1 MENPSRPP
9 APKPSIRGW
18 KDIDARPKPESGPVA
33 IVDIGSNSVRLVAY
47 EGLSR
52 APRQI
57 FNEKSLCALG
67 HGVAL
72 TGLLPKDGMDKAI
85 AALRR
90 FRVLLD
96 ILEVRE
102 AHVLATAAARD
113 ASNGASFLEAAST
126 AIGREISLI
135 PGAREAELSAHGVVS
150 SFHRPDGVVGDL
162 GGGSLELVDV
172 KGAQVLKGV
181 SLPLGGLTLID
192 ASKQS
197 PRSAAKITREALL
210 KQGRV
215 MERLAGRTFYAV
227 GGTWRAFAKLHMRQR
242 NYPLAVMHGYAIPAQ
257 DASDFAGVVARVSTE
272 TLLGIDAVNA
282 QRRPLL
288 PYGAAVIGEIIRQA
302 KPKEIMISS
311 AGVREGLLYEML
323 DAHERRI
330 DPLISAAAAANL
342 LFSRAPRH
350 AEDLCDWTD
359 HFMKTTHL
367 EELPEERRLRHAAC
381 LLADVNWRAHPDYR
395 SEESVNLI
403 ENSSLTGID
412 HAGRAFLALTM
423 AYRYLGLDDDEVS
436 PQMRALASARMLDRA
451 RILAAALRLAYIASG
466 AMPGVLPRAPL
477 ACAKD
482 KVTLTLA
489 PELADLASDRLYS
502 RVKQLARLI
511 GREANIAVARG

>member
-1 MENPSRPP
+1 MENHSRPP
-9 APKPSIRGW
+9 APRLSTSGW
-18 KDIDARPKPESGPVA
+18 RDAERSAGAAPIA

-47 EGLSR
+47 EGLGR

-72 TGLLPKDGMDKAI
+72 TGLLPDDGMAKAL

-90 FRVLLD
+90 FRVLCS
-96 ILEVRE
+96 ILGVGQL
-102 AHVLATAAARD
+102 HVLATAAARD
-113 ASNGASFLEAAST
+113 AKNGPAFLEAAT
-126 AIGREISLI
+126 QAIGHEISLI
-135 PGAREAELSAHGVVS
+135 SGQREAELSAHGVVS

-162 GGGSLELVDV
+162 GGGSLELIDV
-172 KGAQVLKGV
+172 KGAQLAQGV

-197 PRSAAKITREALL
+197 PRAAAKIAREALS
-210 KQGRV
+210 GCRV
-215 MERLAGRTFYAV
+215 MDRLAGRTFYAV
-227 GGTWRAFAKLHMRQR
+227 GGTWRAIAKLHMRQR

-257 DASDFAGVVARVSTE
+257 DAADFASVLTRVATE
-272 TLLGIDAVNA
+272 TLLGIEAVNA

-288 PYGAAVIGEIIRQA
+288 PYGAAVIAEIIRRA

-323 DAHERRI
+323 DAHERRV
-330 DPLISAAAAANL
+330 DPLLSAAADANV

-359 HFMKTTHL
+359 QFMLTSHL
-367 EELPEERRLRHAAC
+367 DELPEERRLRHAAC

-395 SEESVNLI
+395 AEESVNLV
-403 ENSSLTGID
+403 ENSSLTGVD

-436 PQMRALASARMLDRA
+436 PQIRALASARMLDRA
-451 RILAAALRLAYIASG
+451 RIVAAAMRLAYVASG
-466 AMPGVLPRAPL
+466 AMPDVLPRAPL
-477 ACAKD
+477 ICSKE
-482 KVTLTLA
+482 KVVLTLGR
-489 PELADLASDRLYS
+489 ELAELASDRLYS

-511 GREANIAVARG
+511 GREAEIAVAPL